1 MNTHPTQHKSKT
13 TGKIIGWGIGIA
25 ALGVVIY
32 GLNHF
37 FNFNTATYTEDAQ
50 VQQLVSPVN
59 ARVGGYIKEVRF
71 SEFQKVKKGDTLVII
86 DNTDYLAQK
95 ELAEAG
101 LMDAIAGKTVT
112 NTSVN
117 TVQNSVNISDANL
130 EETKARLWNAEKN
143 YNRFKKLLQEESVTQ
158 QQFDQIKSE
167 YDALKARLT
176 ALESAKQGAN
186 LSVNEVGSRIHVNE
200 AAIKRAKAQLAIAE
214 LNLKYTVV
222 LAPCD
227 GYMGRKNII
236 EGALVQHGQQLATVV
251 DDSNK
256 WITANFKE
264 KQMGSITPGQKVK
277 IKIDA
282 IPNTVITGTVEST
295 ASATGSVFSMVPTDN
310 ATGNFV
316 KVQQRIPVRIV
327 LSQTIDKA
335 IYDKLKAGMNAV
347 IHLN

>member
-1 MNTHPTQHKSKT
+1 MSNTTTKNNLSSK
-13 TGKIIGWGIGIA
+13 IVAWGIGAVAI
-25 ALGVVIY
+25 GVVVY

-37 FNFNTATYTEDAQ
+37 FNFNTASYTDDAQ
-50 VQQLVSPVN
+50 VQQLISPVN
-59 ARVGGYIKEVRF
+59 ARVGGYIQEVRF
-71 SEFQKVKKGDTLVII
+71 TEFQKVKKGDTLVII

-101 LMDAIAGKTVT
+101 LMDAVAGKTVT
-112 NTSVN
+112 NSSVN
-117 TVQNSVNISDANL
+117 TAQNSVNVSDANI

-143 YNRFKKLLQEESVTQ
+143 YSRYKKLLQEESVTQ
-158 QQFDQIKSE
+158 QQFDQVKSE
-167 YDALKARLT
+167 YDALKARVV

-186 LSVNEVGSRIHVNE
+186 LSVNEVGARVHVNE

-214 LNLKYTVV
+214 LNLKYTIVV
-222 LAPCD
+222 APCD
-227 GYMGRKNII
+227 GQMGRKNIL
-236 EGALVQHGQQLATVV
+236 EGSLVQQGQQLATVV
-251 DDSNK
+251 DNSNK

-264 KQMGSITPGQKVK
+264 KQLASVKQGQTVR

-282 IPNTVITGTVEST
+282 LPNTVLTGTVENT
-295 ASATGSVFSMVPTDN
+295 ASATGSVFSLVPTDN

-327 LSQTIDKA
+327 FSNTMDAA